1 MDEQIFAQIIQLITE
16 RTGIIPRDSHR
27 TGIKNYIEKQ
37 SNPDYYNYI
46 LNNREE
52 MINLINSATVN
63 ETYFFREEAQFHILQ
78 SKIFPQLVAANQAKP
93 LRIWSAACS
102 SGEEIYSLLLLA
114 DAMGIKTECLASDIN
129 TKVLDICTRG
139 TYKKNAVR
147 TVDGAAY
154 HHLLQPYKKTDGSFE
169 LPQKLCSRI
178 TTKQINLSKL
188 SDFPKNQDI
197 IFIRNVFIYFSNE
210 MKKQI
215 LNYITENSLAP
226 DGYLFVSMNEVATL
240 DALMLPAGLEKVADG
255 KVFYFHKKGLA
266 K

>member
-52 MINLINSATVN
+52 MMNLINSATVN

-114 DAMGIKTECLASDIN
+114 DAMGIKTDPDCFFRKFCVKHCVSFLSEFCI
-129 TKVLDICTRG
+129 
-139 TYKKNAVR
+139 
-147 TVDGAAY
+147 
-154 HHLLQPYKKTDGSFE
+154 LLKIFCKIYSP
-169 LPQKLCSRI
+169 CSC
-178 TTKQINLSKL
+178 
-188 SDFPKNQDI
+188 P
-197 IFIRNVFIYFSNE
+197 
-210 MKKQI
+210 
-215 LNYITENSLAP
+215 
-226 DGYLFVSMNEVATL
+226 
-240 DALMLPAGLEKVADG
+240 
-255 KVFYFHKKGLA
+255 
-266 K
+266 

>member
-1 MDEQIFAQIIQLITE
+1 MDEKTFADIIELITQC
-16 RTGIIPRDSHR
+16 TGIIPRDSHR

-63 ETYFFREEAQFHILQ
+63 ETYFFREEAQFQLLQ
-78 SKIFPQLVAANQAKP
+78 SKIFPQLVTANP
-93 LRIWSAACS
+93 GRRLRIWSAACS
-102 SGEEIYSLLLLA
+102 SGEEIYSLVMLA
-114 DAMGIKTECLASDIN
+114 DAMGIKTDCLASDIN
-129 TKVLDICTRG
+129 TRVLDICTKG
-139 TYKKNAVR
+139 VYKKNAVR
-147 TVDGAAY
+147 TVDGSAY
-154 HHLLQPYKKTDGSFE
+154 HHLLQPYKKSDGSFE
-169 LPQKLCSRI
+169 LPQKLCTRI
-178 TTKQINLSKL
+178 TTKQINLSRL
-188 SDFPKNQDI
+188 TDFPKNQDI

-240 DALMLPAGLEKVADG
+240 DALMLPPGLEKIADG